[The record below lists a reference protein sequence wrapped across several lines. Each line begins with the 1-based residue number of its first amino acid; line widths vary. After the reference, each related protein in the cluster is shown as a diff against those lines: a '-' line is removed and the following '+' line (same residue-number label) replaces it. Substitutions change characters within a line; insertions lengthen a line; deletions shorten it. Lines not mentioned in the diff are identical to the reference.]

1 METGFW
7 LAMLFAAAFVVNIVV
22 KYALVKLIHHFLSG
36 LTFIHGQDLVKS
48 KVLSRLANAAPAFII
63 SEGIGSVPG
72 LPTGAMKVIDNVT
85 SAVIILVFAMAISAG
100 LDLFLTLWQRN
111 SRNQT
116 RSIKGY
122 IQVLSIAVYVVA
134 IILIIA
140 TIVDRSPT
148 ILLSGLGAL
157 TAVLILVFQDT
168 LLGLV
173 ASVQIHSSNMVR
185 VGDWIEMPTQN
196 ADGFVTEIALYTVKV
211 KNWDNTVTTVPIRS
225 IVSQSVKNWRAMQ
238 ESGGRRIKRT
248 LPIDQKSIRNLTP
261 EEIERLRRIRSL
273 RAHIERKTSEISEW
287 NQSIGPEAAA
297 ADLRGLTNIGAFR
310 AYVESYLRGH
320 PEVHKDYL
328 LLVRYMQP
336 GPEGLPLE
344 IYCFTNTVIFG
355 EYEVIQSDIFDHLYA
370 VLPEFG
376 LRLFQ
381 LPTGSDMRDL
391 GQTIATRRE

>member
-1 METGFW
+1 
-7 LAMLFAAAFVVNIVV
+7 
-22 KYALVKLIHHFLSG
+22 
-36 LTFIHGQDLVKS
+36 
-48 KVLSRLANAAPAFII
+48 
-63 SEGIGSVPG
+63 
-72 LPTGAMKVIDNVT
+72 
-85 SAVIILVFAMAISAG
+85 
-100 LDLFLTLWQRN
+100 
-111 SRNQT
+111 
-116 RSIKGY
+116 
-122 IQVLSIAVYVVA
+122 
-134 IILIIA
+134 
-140 TIVDRSPT
+140 
-148 ILLSGLGAL
+148 
-157 TAVLILVFQDT
+157 
-168 LLGLV
+168 
-173 ASVQIHSSNMVR
+173 
-185 VGDWIEMPTQN
+185 
-196 ADGFVTEIALYTVKV
+196 
-211 KNWDNTVTTVPIRS
+211 VPIRS

-248 LPIDQKSIRNLTP
+248 LPIDQKSIRNLTT

-287 NQSIGPEAAA
+287 NQAIGPEAAA

-344 IYCFTNTVIFG
+344 VYCFTTTVIFG

-391 GQTIATRRE
+391 GQTIAMGRD